1 MILVHFFYPVSIEI
15 ISSSAK
21 VDWGELT
28 QMSALDE

>member
-1 MILVHFFYPVSIEI
+1 MVHFFYPVSIEM
-15 ISSSAK
+15 ISSNAK